1 MIFVFT
7 LFHGQSQVECG
18 FSINNDL
25 LVENLKAESIFA
37 KAESVCAQRVV

>member
-7 LFHGQSQVECG
+7 LFHGQNQVEYG

-25 LVENLKAESIFA
+25 LVENLKAESICA